1 MRDTL
6 KTIAGLTALLL
17 GGLAQTAVAQTY
29 EVTVTNITAGQ
40 TFTPFIA
47 SNHTAGIRFFK
58 PGRRASAELAELAE
72 SGATDPLKS
81 LLASV
86 PDLAFSTAGSDGL
99 LGPGESVTFTIDTA
113 EGFRRLSLA
122 AMLIPTNDSF
132 VALDSVRLPDNQET
146 FYVPAYDAGSEL
158 NDEVCANIPGPVCGG
173 EGTSADDGEG
183 FVHISRGIQGIA
195 DLDPAAYDWR
205 NPVARI
211 RVRLMSDDG
220 GEQ

>member
-1 MRDTL
+1 M
-6 KTIAGLTALLL
+6 
-17 GGLAQTAVAQTY
+17 
-29 EVTVTNITAGQ
+29 
-40 TFTPFIA
+40 P
-47 SNHTAGIRFFK
+47 
-58 PGRRASAELAELAE
+58 
-72 SGATDPLKS
+72 
-81 LLASV
+81 

-183 FVHISRGIQGIA
+183 FVHISRGIQG
-195 DLDPAAYDWR
+195 
-205 NPVARI
+205 
-211 RVRLMSDDG
+211 
-220 GEQ
+220 